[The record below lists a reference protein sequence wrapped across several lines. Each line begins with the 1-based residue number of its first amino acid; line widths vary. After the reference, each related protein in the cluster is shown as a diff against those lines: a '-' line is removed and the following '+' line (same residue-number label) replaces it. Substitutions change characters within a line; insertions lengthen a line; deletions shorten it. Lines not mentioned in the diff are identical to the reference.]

1 MKNPIFSI
9 IAAIA
14 VAFFFLNS
22 ITALSTNTQAALS
35 NENEWRLEVL
45 GLVDHPLNLTSSEI
59 AAMPPTTVQATIYC
73 VDFPNQVVTAGDW
86 TGVKLGFLLEKAG
99 VSPSATKVAFFASDG
114 YSTDLILEAA
124 TQPDVIVAYEKDGAP
139 LGETLRLVVPG
150 KWGYKWISQLTR
162 IEIVNF
168 DFKGKWESLGYSDY
182 GNETSVDLPNIP
194 VAPTIPN
201 LTTDQQ
207 NGTTISPTSP
217 NSSNSSSAL
226 PSQKPQN
233 SVPETPEPQ
242 NPEPFPIAPIAVVS
256 VASVAMVGSVL
267 LVYLRKRKH

>member
-22 ITALSTNTQAALS
+22 ITALSTSTQAALS

-194 VAPTIPN
+194 VVPTIPN

-226 PSQKPQN
+226 PSQEPQN